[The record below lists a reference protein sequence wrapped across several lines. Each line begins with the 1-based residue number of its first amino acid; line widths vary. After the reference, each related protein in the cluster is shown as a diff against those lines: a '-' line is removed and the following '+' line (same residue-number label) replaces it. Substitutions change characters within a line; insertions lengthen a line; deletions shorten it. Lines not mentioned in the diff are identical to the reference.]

1 MTFQKSLFSCKM
13 ACFRDGFSVPHHGCV
28 LTGHF
33 PVAWTYSLQWVNF
46 SRDCLCIAPLLR
58 DTSQTQPSYRRA
70 QITCYKTGPV
80 QWNPKGEWD
89 SLVLGWTG
97 WQKVLGQA
105 VSINCQTAAG
115 NSCCHAS
122 SHTRQELPWD
132 PWAGTLAFAG
142 VTAEGCSLCSLT
154 SSYSSAISVLHA
166 WRDSLTTWLTP
177 DLSLKVSVTGIQKIW
192 EAQPG
197 TTEGSAH
204 CLVHVGVSTAQGG
217 RTAGFSWVTLS
228 RLMPSPKHR
237 SFKCNHNWHAH
248 GCGLTAI
255 FLDLVS

>member
-46 SRDCLCIAPLLR
+46 SRDYLCIAPLLR

-97 WQKVLGQA
+97 WQKVLGQG

-122 SHTRQELPWD
+122 SHTRAGAPVGPVGWDTGVCRCHCRGLLSVLTHQQLQLCYFCPARLAWFTHDLTHPWPLPEGKCDGNTKNLGSPTWD
-132 PWAGTLAFAG
+132 NRRQ
-142 VTAEGCSLCSLT
+142 CSL
-154 SSYSSAISVLHA
+154 
-166 WRDSLTTWLTP
+166 
-177 DLSLKVSVTGIQKIW
+177 
-192 EAQPG
+192 PG
-197 TTEGSAH
+197 A
-204 CLVHVGVSTAQGG
+204 
-217 RTAGFSWVTLS
+217 R
-228 RLMPSPKHR
+228 
-237 SFKCNHNWHAH
+237 
-248 GCGLTAI
+248 GC
-255 FLDLVS
+255 